1 MLKISKYKLKDG
13 ISQVVFRDGS
23 RNLISITKDN
33 ISDELVKIAIANG
46 KENCFVE
53 LSDVKKNLNLQSYQ
67 SQPAISTLTEVPSV
81 ESDLP
86 KVPNK
91 RQEVVSTPT
100 KKRGR
105 PAKSKE

>member
-23 RNLISITKDN
+23 RNIISITKDN

-53 LSDVKKNLNLQSYQ
+53 LSDVKKNLNQSGYQ
-67 SQPAISTLTEVPSV
+67 SQPATSTLTEVPT
-81 ESDLP
+81 ESNDLP
-86 KVPNK
+86 EVPNK
-91 RQEVVSTPT
+91 RQEAVSTEA